1 MATRQESGRDIFQ
14 LLKQDHQTVS
24 SLMADIRDADQSQKE
39 VLCGRLDSELTQHM
53 DLEEKYVYPILLDF
67 DELTELIQDGYS
79 DHDNIKDILEQMGN
93 QDVGSEEWES
103 NFLALEDA
111 KEDHVDIEEH
121 EVFPLAWE
129 LMNQDQV
136 SQITDQVLSEKQK
149 GPAAQQAREPRQ
161 QPPRV
166 EK

>member
-1 MATRQESGRDIFQ
+1 MATKQQSGRDIFQ

-24 SLMADIRDADQSQKE
+24 SLMNEIRDADQSQKE
-39 VLCGRLDSELTQHM
+39 TLCGRLEAELMQHM

-67 DELTELIQDGYS
+67 DELTELIQDGYT
-79 DHDNIKDILEQMGN
+79 DHDNLKDILEQMGN

-121 EVFPLAWE
+121 EVFPQAWE
-129 LMNQDQV
+129 LLNQDQV
-136 SQITDQVLSEKQK
+136 AQITEQVLSEKQK
-149 GPAAQQAREPRQ
+149 AASFQQAPGTRQ
-161 QPPRV
+161 RQPQV

>member
-1 MATRQESGRDIFQ
+1 MATKQQTGRDIFQ

-24 SLMADIRDADQSQKE
+24 SLMNEIRDADQSRKE
-39 VLCGRLDSELTQHM
+39 ALCGRLEAELMQHI
-53 DLEEKYVYPILLDF
+53 DLEEKFVYPILLDF

-111 KEDHVDIEEH
+111 KDDHVDIEEH
-121 EVFPLAWE
+121 EVFPQAWE
-129 LMNQDQV
+129 LLNQDQV
-136 SQITDQVLSEKQK
+136 AQITEQVLSEKQNAP
-149 GPAAQQAREPRQ
+149 GIQQARGTTQRQ
-161 QPPRV
+161 PQV